1 VVTKKEAG
9 TPEAFIQALDEPR
22 RSQVRELHELIR
34 KTAPDLDPY
43 LRSGM
48 LAYGTYRYRYDSGRE
63 GEWCRIGLASIKPR
77 SRLHVLA
84 ADDSGYLAE
93 AYTEPVAEG
102 GHREELRAIQPTG
115 GRRRRRARGT
125 HPEGRE
131 DVSAR
136 GHRGMKTVIEPSSS
150 PSRRR

>member
-1 VVTKKEAG
+1 MLRAGRQDSLPVVVTKKEAG

-34 KTAPDLDPY
+34 KTASDLDPY

-63 GEWCRIGLASIKPR
+63 GEWCRIGLASSKASI
-77 SRLHVLA
+77 SLHVLA

-93 AYTEPVAEG
+93 AYTDRLPKADIGKSCVRFNRLEDVDVDVL
-102 GHREELRAIQPTG
+102 EELIRKGAKTSPPGAI
-115 GRRRRRARGT
+115 
-125 HPEGRE
+125 EG
-131 DVSAR
+131 
-136 GHRGMKTVIEPSSS
+136 
-150 PSRRR
+150 